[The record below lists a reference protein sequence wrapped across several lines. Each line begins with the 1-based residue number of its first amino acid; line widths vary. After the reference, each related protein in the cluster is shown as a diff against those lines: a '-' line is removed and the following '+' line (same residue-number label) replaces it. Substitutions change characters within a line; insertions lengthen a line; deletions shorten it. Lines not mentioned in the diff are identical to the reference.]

1 MSALGVFLVLFFH
14 IQTEYGNLLCK
25 SPYSVKMQEIKDLKN
40 SEYGHF
46 LHSIS
51 QYYLRLGWRD

>member
-1 MSALGVFLVLFFH
+1 MSVFGVFQVLFFR

-46 LHSIS
+46 LRSIS
-51 QYYLRLGWRD
+51 QYYFRLGWRD